1 MIKIIA
7 DSTFGISET
16 YANENDIKIVKLKM
30 VLDGKVFE
38 EGFEPSWETFY
49 KQMEK
54 SKNFPT
60 TSQPSPQDFI
70 DKIEEILSADPDA
83 EIIIL
88 TIATRLSG
96 THNSAK
102 IATESFPDKK
112 IIAVDSRQATTC
124 GRFMIEE
131 IVDAINGGANYEQV
145 LSLIDSLQ
153 SKLKI
158 QFIPKTLEY
167 LKRGGRIGA
176 LGASFATLLHIKP
189 LFTFADN
196 ELTVKKVLGQTR
208 AITECVSSIPKKIKK
223 LAVCYI
229 YDKSNISLLT
239 DKINQKINDVNAE
252 IVAIE
257 PVFGVHVG
265 IGAIGIATLEE

>member
-16 YANENDIKIVKLKM
+16 YANKNDIKIVKLKM

-38 EGFEPSWETFY
+38 EGFEPSWENFY
-49 KQMEK
+49 KEMEK
-54 SKNFPT
+54 SKHFPT
-60 TSQPSPQDFI
+60 TSQPSPQGFI
-70 DKIEEILSADPDA
+70 DKIEEIFEKDPDA
-83 EIIIL
+83 QIIIV

-96 THNSAK
+96 TFNSAK
-102 IATESFPDKK
+102 LAAESFPDKK
-112 IIAVDSRQATTC
+112 ITAVDSRQATTC
-124 GRFMIEE
+124 GRFLVEE
-131 IVDAINGGANYEQV
+131 MVDAINNGANYEQV
-145 LSLIDSLQ
+145 LALIDSLQ
-153 SKLKI
+153 TKLKI

-189 LFTFADN
+189 LFTFKEN
-196 ELTVKKVLGQTR
+196 ELSVKKAIGHAR
-208 AITECVSSIPKKIKK
+208 AIAECISSIPKKIKK

-229 YDKSNISLLT
+229 YDKSNLSLLT
-239 DKINQKINDVNAE
+239 DKINQKINSVNAE

-257 PVFGVHVG
+257 PIFGVHVG
-265 IGAIGIATLEE
+265 IGAIGVATLED

>member
-16 YANENDIKIVKLKM
+16 YANKNDIKIVKLKM

-38 EGFEPSWETFY
+38 EGFEPSWENFY
-49 KQMEK
+49 KEMEK

-70 DKIEEILSADPDA
+70 DKIEEIFEKDPVSQ
-83 EIIIL
+83 IIIV

-96 THNSAK
+96 TFNSAK
-102 IATESFPDKK
+102 LAAESFPDKQ
-112 IIAVDSRQATTC
+112 ITAIDSRQATTC
-124 GRFMIEE
+124 GRFL
-131 IVDAINGGANYEQV
+131 VDAINSGATYEQV

-153 SKLKI
+153 TNLKI

-167 LKRGGRIGA
+167 LKRGGRIGT

-189 LFTFADN
+189 LFTFKEN
-196 ELTVKKVLGQTR
+196 ELSVKKAIGQTR
-208 AITECVSSIPKKIKK
+208 AIAECISSIPKNIKK

-229 YDKSNISLLT
+229 YDKSNLSLLT
-239 DKINQKINDVNAE
+239 DKTNQKINSVNAE

-257 PVFGVHVG
+257 PIFGVHVG
-265 IGAIGIATLEE
+265 IGAIGVATLEE